1 MVTCLINSESVSI
14 VFFFIISVNIDLRD
28 LNPSS
33 VISFLANSYSY
44 LGLSSMSFRM
54 VVSMF
59 DRHFCMAFYH
69 LS

>member
-44 LGLSSMSFRM
+44 LGLS
-54 VVSMF
+54 
-59 DRHFCMAFYH
+59 
-69 LS
+69 